1 MLGKQHWLS
10 CMLLEASLVFSLSLS
25 DLDVNEESG
34 SSQGSVLFVGGIKAS
49 RCGKLE
55 KREVSAAA
63 LIFVNMHSSS
73 FPS

>member
-1 MLGKQHWLS
+1 MHVAGS
-10 CMLLEASLVFSLSLS
+10 FSALFTQSLS

-34 SSQGSVLFVGGIKAS
+34 SSHGSVLFFGGIKAS

-63 LIFVNMHSSS
+63 LIFVNMHTSS

>member
-1 MLGKQHWLS
+1 MHVAGS
-10 CMLLEASLVFSLSLS
+10 FSGLFTQSLS